1 MSLQKKVI
9 SRRQLLRGSGALV
22 VSFSLY
28 GPLRRAFG
36 QSQETPEPRP
46 FAAER
51 VDLGTFIPEP
61 GDYLDAR
68 ELDSWLAVMQDGSIT
83 MFTGK
88 VDIGTGTRT
97 ALAQIVADELD
108 VPFDQITM
116 AMGDTAKTVDQGRT
130 VGSSTIPRGGAQL
143 RQAAAAARLQ
153 LLKLASVQL
162 GVPAEQL
169 TVRDGVVSVSGNPAQ
184 KISYGELIGGKRFN
198 VRITAKGYQA
208 AMNVAPEVKPKN
220 YKDYKVVGT
229 SIRRVDLP
237 AKFTGAYTYTPDF
250 RIPGMLHGRP
260 VRPSTAVAKP
270 TKVDESSI
278 AHIPGIVKVVQEG
291 SFVGVVAETEWA
303 AIEGAKTLK
312 VTWSRPETKMPAN
325 REAVDAYLA
334 ETMPVRDITPVKKG
348 NVDSAFSQSSK
359 KIERTYHWPFQ
370 LHGMMLPSCAVADV
384 QGEKATIWTG
394 AQGPFTTRDR
404 ISTMM
409 KVPKKNVRVRYVEA
423 SGCYGRLTADDAAE
437 DAVLMSRAVG
447 KPVRVQWMR
456 ADEQVWAPKG
466 PQQLIAVRAAIDAQ
480 GKVIAWD
487 YLDRSFPWTESQGTP
502 QLAERQI
509 GITPTDAGNP
519 NGAGGAG
526 EIYDFENMKIESK
539 TIPWMFPEPMPLR
552 TASLRSP
559 GEPPRVFAT
568 ESFVD
573 ELAAELRMDPVQ
585 FRLMYLKNDN
595 RLSGALRAVAEKSG
609 WTERPSPAP
618 AANGKILRGRGVA
631 INQRGGSIPAAVAEV
646 EVDAATGKVR
656 VTRVTMAF
664 DCGLIIN
671 PDGVRN
677 QIEGNVMQG
686 VSRTLFEEV
695 HFNETG
701 VQSVDW
707 LTYPV
712 IRFQDVPDVQI
723 HLINRP
729 EMPATGAAE
738 GPIVVVPAAIANAI
752 FDATGIRLREIPF
765 TPERVLKAL
774 KGKPVISQARSRDT
788 A

>member
-1 MSLQKKVI
+1 MNTKSI
-9 SRRQLLRGSGALV
+9 SRRQLLKSSGALV

-28 GPLRRAFG
+28 GQLSRTWA

-46 FAAER
+46 YAVER
-51 VDLGTFIPEP
+51 VDLGTFIPGP
-61 GDYLDAR
+61 GDYLDPK
-68 ELDSWLAVMQDGSIT
+68 ELDSWVAVTQDGSIT

-97 ALAQIVADELD
+97 ALAQIVAEELD
-108 VPFDQITM
+108 VPFNRVTM

-130 VGSSTIPRGGAQL
+130 VGSNTIPRGGPQV
-143 RQAAAAARLQ
+143 RQAAAAARAELV
-153 LLKLASVQL
+153 KLAANRL
-162 GVPAEQL
+162 GAPVEQL
-169 TVRDGVVSVSGNPAQ
+169 TVTDGVVTVAGNPEK

-198 VRITAKGYQA
+198 VKITASGFQT
-208 AMNVAPEVKPKN
+208 AMVVAPEVRAKS
-220 YKDYKVVGT
+220 YKDYKIVGT

-237 AKFTGAYTYTPDF
+237 PKFTGEYTYTPDF

-260 VRPSTAVAKP
+260 VRPFTAVAKP
-270 TKVDESSI
+270 LKVDESSI
-278 AHIPGIVKVVQEG
+278 AHIPGVVKVVQEG

-303 AIEGAKTLK
+303 AIQAAKALR
-312 VTWSRPETKMPAN
+312 VTWSKPQTQMPAT
-325 REAVDAYLA
+325 REAVDAYL
-334 ETMPVRDITPVKKG
+334 TDTKPVRELTPVKRG
-348 NVDSAFSQSSK
+348 DVDSAFSQAAK
-359 KIERTYHWPFQ
+359 MLQATYHWPFQ
-370 LHGMMLPSCAVADV
+370 NHGMMLPSCALADV
-384 QGEKATIWTG
+384 QGNKATIWTG

-404 ISTMM
+404 ISGMM
-409 KVPKKNVRVRYVEA
+409 NVPKKNVDVHYLES

-466 PQQLIAVRAAIDAQ
+466 PQQLQTIRAALNAR
-480 GKVIAWD
+480 GEVTAWD

-509 GITPTDAGNP
+509 GIESTNAGNP

-568 ESFVD
+568 ESFID
-573 ELAAELRMDPVQ
+573 EIAAELRMDPVQ
-585 FRLMYLKNDN
+585 FRLAYLKNDK
-595 RLSGALRAVAEKSG
+595 RISEALRIVAEKSG
-609 WTERPSPAP
+609 WAERPSPAP
-618 AANGKILRGRGVA
+618 AISERILKGRGVA
-631 INQRGGSIPAAVAEV
+631 VNLRGGSIPAVVAEV
-646 EVDAATGKVR
+646 EVDTSSGKIR
-656 VTRVTMAF
+656 VTRITVAF

-677 QIEGNVMQG
+677 QIEGNMMQG

-695 HFNETG
+695 KFDATG
-701 VQSVDW
+701 VKSVDW
-707 LTYPV
+707 ASYPV
-712 IRFQDVPDVQI
+712 LRFQDVPNVQI
-723 HLINRP
+723 QLINRP
-729 EMPATGAAE
+729 ELPATGAAE

-752 FDATGIRLREIPF
+752 FDATGVRLREIPF
-765 TPERVLKAL
+765 TPERILNAL
-774 KGKPVISQARSRDT
+774 KVRPAITQT
-788 A
+788 L

>member
-1 MSLQKKVI
+1 MDMNTKSI
-9 SRRQLLRGSGALV
+9 SRRQLLKSSGALV

-28 GPLRRAFG
+28 GPLSRTLA

-46 FAAER
+46 YAVER
-51 VDLGTFIPEP
+51 VDLGTFIPGP
-61 GDYLDAR
+61 GDYLDPK
-68 ELDSWLAVMQDGSIT
+68 ELDSWMAVMQDGSIT

-97 ALAQIVADELD
+97 ALAQIVAEELD
-108 VPFDQITM
+108 VRFNRVTM

-130 VGSSTIPRGGAQL
+130 VGSNTIPRGGPQV
-143 RQAAAAARLQ
+143 RQAAAAARAE
-153 LLKLASVQL
+153 LLKLAAKRL
-162 GVPAEQL
+162 GAPVEQL
-169 TVRDGVVSVSGNPAQ
+169 TVTDGVVTVAGNPET
-184 KISYGELIGGKRFN
+184 KISYGALIGGKRFN
-198 VRITAKGYQA
+198 VKITASGFQT
-208 AMNVAPEVKPKN
+208 AMVVAPEVRAKS
-220 YKDYKVVGT
+220 YEDYKIVGT

-237 AKFTGAYTYTPDF
+237 PKFTGEYTYTPDF

-260 VRPSTAVAKP
+260 VRPFTAVAKP
-270 TKVDESSI
+270 WKVDESSI
-278 AHIPGIVKVVQEG
+278 AHIPGVVKVVQEG

-303 AIEGAKTLK
+303 AIQAAKALR
-312 VTWSRPETKMPAN
+312 VTWSKPQTQMPAT
-325 REAVDAYLA
+325 REAVDAYL
-334 ETMPVRDITPVKKG
+334 TDTKPVRELTPVKRG
-348 NVDSAFSQSSK
+348 DVDSAFSQAAK
-359 KIERTYHWPFQ
+359 MLQATYHWPFQ
-370 LHGMMLPSCAVADV
+370 NHGMMLPSCALADV
-384 QGEKATIWTG
+384 QGNKATIWTG

-404 ISTMM
+404 ISGMM
-409 KVPKKNVRVRYVEA
+409 NVPKKNVDVHYVES

-466 PQQLIAVRAAIDAQ
+466 PQQLQMIRAALDAR
-480 GKVIAWD
+480 GEVTAWD

-509 GITPTDAGNP
+509 GIEPTNAGNP

-568 ESFVD
+568 ESFID
-573 ELAAELRMDPVQ
+573 EIAAELRMDPVQ
-585 FRLMYLKNDN
+585 FRLAYLKNDK
-595 RLSGALRAVAEKSG
+595 RISEALRTVAEKSG
-609 WTERPSPAP
+609 WAERPSPAP
-618 AANGKILRGRGVA
+618 AISERILKGRGVA
-631 INQRGGSIPAAVAEV
+631 VNLRGGSIPAVVAEV
-646 EVDAATGKVR
+646 EVDTSSGKIR
-656 VTRVTMAF
+656 VTRITVAF

-677 QIEGNVMQG
+677 QIEGNMMQG

-695 HFNETG
+695 KFDATG
-701 VQSVDW
+701 VKSTDW
-707 LTYPV
+707 ASYPV
-712 IRFQDVPDVQI
+712 LRFQDVPNVEIQ
-723 HLINRP
+723 LINRP
-729 EMPATGAAE
+729 ELPATGAAE

-752 FDATGIRLREIPF
+752 FDATGVRLREIPF
-765 TPERVLKAL
+765 TPERVLNAL
-774 KGKPVISQARSRDT
+774 KAKPGIA
-788 A
+788 